1 MKSEYFKNNVK
12 LSILLIVVISVI
24 LLYGVCLFPM
34 EYGSDIMKII
44 LFCGVVFILHPFL
57 KVYIDWISFYIFS
70 RENNLWDKRVQRPRI
85 FIYII
90 YFWILYF
97 IVSSDMDGYY
107 TLMANRFFLLLYL
120 LIGAYFVGWLIWT
133 GNFES
138 VILSRIEKNVNN
150 NITIDKLDSKEII
163 TAKKEKKKL
172 NAQYD
177 NRKGMDDAIVRKI
190 YDLLLQYQYISDDMK
205 WEEFFQKFLREPIV
219 LDMGVPSFR
228 YFYNLLFDKFK
239 IRRIKHKEFGSLFI
253 KKLDNSPYD
262 IEQFRKEKNPLPKD
276 RHVLDEIFNK
286 IMN

>member
-44 LFCGVVFILHPFL
+44 LFCGVVFILYPFL
-57 KVYIDWISFYIFS
+57 KVYIDRISFYIFS

-107 TLMANRFFLLLYL
+107 TLMANRFFLLFYL
-120 LIGAYFVGWLIWT
+120 LIGVYFVGWLIWT

-138 VILSRIEKNVNN
+138 VILSRIENDVNN
-150 NITIDKLDSKEII
+150 NITIDKLDFKEII
-163 TAKKEKKKL
+163 TAKEEKKKL

-177 NRKGMDDAIVRKI
+177 NRKGMDDVIVRKM

-219 LDMGVPSFR
+219 LDMRMPSFR

-239 IRRIKHKEFGSLFI
+239 IRRIKHKEFVSLFI
-253 KKLDNSPYD
+253 KKSDNIPYK
-262 IEQFRKEKNPLPKD
+262 IKQFQKTGYPLPKD
-276 RHVLDEIFNK
+276 RYVLDEIFNK
-286 IMN
+286 IMS

>member
-57 KVYIDWISFYIFS
+57 KVYIDRISFYIFS

-107 TLMANRFFLLLYL
+107 TLMANRFFLLFYL

-133 GNFES
+133 RNFES
-138 VILSRIEKNVNN
+138 VILSRIENDVN
-150 NITIDKLDSKEII
+150 NITIDKLDSKEI
-163 TAKKEKKKL
+163 ERL
-172 NAQYD
+172 VED
-177 NRKGMDDAIVRKI
+177 NK
-190 YDLLLQYQYISDDMK
+190 
-205 WEEFFQKFLREPIV
+205 
-219 LDMGVPSFR
+219 
-228 YFYNLLFDKFK
+228 
-239 IRRIKHKEFGSLFI
+239 
-253 KKLDNSPYD
+253 
-262 IEQFRKEKNPLPKD
+262 
-276 RHVLDEIFNK
+276 
-286 IMN
+286 